1 MGNGIMAPNKI
12 KVRDRLTPEQIHQ
25 LPVWEQTKIVRAE
38 AKRERRR
45 LREIADAKSQK
56 AGA

>member
-1 MGNGIMAPNKI
+1 MAPNKI
-12 KVRDRLTPEQIHQ
+12 KARDRLTPEQIHA

-45 LREIADAKSQK
+45 LREQADAANRSK
-56 AGA
+56 